1 MKGGNIFIWNEICP
15 YANPLPPASTQ
26 QLISRP
32 GVPNVTAP
40 CLALGKEVC
49 VVGGGF
55 DFADL
60 RELQEPVFNIAFGNT
75 ELLRHASSLPLAIRS
90 PPKDC
95 VKMSSLTSGNH
106 NRQLYLFCFY
116 LYPCSKWQ
124 LLRALLYGGNVLVM
138 QIALI
143 LWRVA
148 QPLSPALQGILLFNS
163 LHSVCSFLLI
173 QVVLLIKIFVQGI
186 TAEQILLVYKDLL
199 AA

>member
-1 MKGGNIFIWNEICP
+1 MFETRSALTP
-15 YANPLPPASTQ
+15 
-26 QLISRP
+26 
-32 GVPNVTAP
+32 AP
-40 CLALGKEVC
+40 CPPQAHSNSFPGQECLMLPQPVWPWGRKC
-49 VVGGGF
+49 VWWGGGF

-95 VKMSSLTSGNH
+95 VKMSVLTSGNH

-143 LWRVA
+143 L
-148 QPLSPALQGILLFNS
+148 
-163 LHSVCSFLLI
+163 
-173 QVVLLIKIFVQGI
+173 
-186 TAEQILLVYKDLL
+186 
-199 AA
+199 